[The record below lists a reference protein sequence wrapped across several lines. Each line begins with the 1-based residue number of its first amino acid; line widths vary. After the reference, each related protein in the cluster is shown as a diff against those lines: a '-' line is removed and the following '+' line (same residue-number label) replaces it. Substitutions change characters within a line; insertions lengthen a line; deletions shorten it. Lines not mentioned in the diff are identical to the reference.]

1 MYIYKHTPILYIYI
15 SNRFFFIWF
24 VCKSL
29 GVDAMDGSMF
39 VRKHVLDGA
48 GLVIFF
54 FSFFLKNKARE
65 IFEIRLDGRVAHV
78 RRPCLVLVVARVPEV

>member
-1 MYIYKHTPILYIYI
+1 MASGPAPAFSFLEAAARCACRARAPTAYCYLLLVYIYKHTPILYIYI

-54 FSFFLKNKARE
+54 SLFF
-65 IFEIRLDGRVAHV
+65 
-78 RRPCLVLVVARVPEV
+78 